1 MKISFRQKLG
11 AKKTYS
17 RRNDFSWCKSEPITF
32 TPNKCN
38 YILDAAI
45 FLNEIKKLYWINYRA
60 AIDQRHSVWNRNSV
74 ALWHLFIEFS
84 ECICNCVR
92 YVLDHGNAAADAP
105 ALDCTPESE
114 FFWPRRAFANECISL
129 ARNALFPSALTLVK
143 LCKKCSARVRKC
155 SERFARCASATRN
168 SSPPGE
174 MCIMQQRDIIAF
186 YY

>member
-1 MKISFRQKLG
+1 MKLKSCSGSIIVLQSTSGIPYEIETQLLSG
-11 AKKTYS
+11 ICLS
-17 RRNDFSWCKSEPITF
+17 R
-32 TPNKCN
+32 
-38 YILDAAI
+38 YM
-45 FLNEIKKLYWINYRA
+45 
-60 AIDQRHSVWNRNSV
+60 HSSLVSV
-74 ALWHLFIEFS
+74 
-84 ECICNCVR
+84 CNCVR

-129 ARNALFPSALTLVK
+129 ARNALFPSALTPVK

-168 SSPPGE
+168 SSPLGE

-186 YY
+186 YC